1 MAVTTEQITRL
12 EDRVN
17 DLTKETSEL
26 RGVYSHLAAKEN
38 VAKVAAKI
46 DKVAEVLTWRM
57 IMIAFVAQA
66 LGIGVLKCLP

>member
-26 RGVYSHLAAKEN
+26 RGVYSHLATKED

-57 IMIAFVAQA
+57 IMIAVVAQA
-66 LGIGVLKCLP
+66 IGIGVLKYLP